1 MHSQVS
7 ERRFDLSRDTFDA
20 TRLYRSIVRQQG
32 RVTVDADDNEQRRIE
47 LHRSDLTTLDVIG
60 PAGYPEGGTG
70 FLITVAS
77 GGQLLDVGIGR
88 MYVRGMLVENFTA
101 SPQLLLDSTTGG
113 LPQLLTVSTTGTYE
127 GLPAGTYLAY
137 LDVWE
142 RDITALDDP
151 NIRETALGGPDTAA
165 RTELV
170 AQVHLTPVATGATC
184 ATATIP
190 VLPDHLGTLTAG
202 TDPAAAAQDCSL
214 PPLAGFRGTENQ
226 LYRVEI
232 HTSGAPGTATFKWSR
247 ENGSVVTGITGTTTG
262 MVGGSFTVQSLG
274 ADSTLGFAV
283 NEWVEL
289 IDDDVVMTGGT
300 GWLALIG
307 NVDPGTLTV
316 TLSASSP
323 TGVIAYGKNPKIR
336 RWDQTDTTAINGVLT
351 ATTPVELENGVQV
364 SFGGSMLYA
373 GDYWMIPA
381 RTAIDEETGTLDYP
395 ATPQTASYSAHND
408 ASLAVIAFV
417 TSTGWGTPSD
427 CRIPFPPLTGLPK
440 ATAGC
445 CTTVTVG
452 DGVTSFGDYTDIG
465 VAIAAL
471 PSGGGVVGIEAGTY
485 SIGTPIV
492 VPNNVT
498 LRGCQGQSIIQA
510 QAGAFI
516 VEGDNVSITGL
527 RFEIF
532 TGAAVAT
539 RPAAAVSD
547 LVLLDNVV
555 LSKTSGATAS
565 ALYGFSFSAD
575 TANVTGNTLTSCGI
589 EVQPVSSNITITA
602 NDIESAGAR
611 GVSIGT
617 QSAAAPASTGF
628 NGLFQYFAF
637 SSVDQIDH
645 AASAGGTTVTSS
657 IVRVLNISGNTIVS
671 AALEGI
677 GAESFILQVN
687 DDGTAVAQQTFACE
701 DVTVAEN
708 QISNC
713 LLGAAEAKVP
723 ASAAVLFPIVE
734 RFKVLRNTIDG
745 NGSGIATSG
754 IASAL
759 ALGSE
764 IRENRIL
771 QNGAG
776 AKVDDTYGIA
786 AIELFIAMQ
795 ASPNPTQADGDI
807 ELPAAV
813 ITDNIVTSVNAPA
826 LFIMAVG
833 QVSITNNDFTAVGY
847 ADNSIAP
854 GQCVVVRDFGTGAQ
868 EQLTFGGTTGIN
880 LTHLAGDEQSFSTDG
895 DVSGGQVL
903 FSGNRCLYDG
913 RDTGEAPTSSI
924 TILSEDGILV
934 DGNQSRCFVQASSQ
948 SGSAGTL
955 GSNLLGLALV
965 AQVSGN
971 RFSEDSASASA
982 LVYGAD
988 TVGIGNHGT
997 HCLFFVGQ
1005 QGQVDKPNLVNS
1017 GFSEACAALE
1027 KRVFSK

>member
-20 TRLYRSIVRQQG
+20 TKLYRSIVRQQG

-60 PAGYPEGGTG
+60 PAGYPEGGAG

-77 GGQLLDVGIGR
+77 GGQLLDVGLGR
-88 MYVRGMLVENFTA
+88 MYVHGMLVENFTA

-113 LPQLLTVSTTGTYE
+113 PPQLLTVSSTGTYE

-184 ATATIP
+184 ASATIP

-214 PPLAGFRGTENQ
+214 PPLAGFRGAENQ

-247 ENGSVVTGITGTTTG
+247 ENGSVVTGITGASTG

-307 NVDPGTLTV
+307 NIDPGTLTV

-351 ATTPVELENGVQV
+351 ATTPVDLENGVQV

-408 ASLAVIAFV
+408 ASLAVIAFD

-427 CRIPFPPLTGLPK
+427 CRVPFPPLTGLPK

-452 DGVTSFGDYTDIG
+452 DGVTSFGDFTDIG
-465 VAIAAL
+465 AAIAGL

-485 SIGTPIV
+485 SIATPIV
-492 VPNNVT
+492 VPANVT
-498 LRGCQGQSIIQA
+498 LRGCPGQSIIQA

-516 VEGDNVSITGL
+516 VEGDDVSITGL
-527 RFEIF
+527 RFEIS

-539 RPAAAVSD
+539 RPAAAVSN
-547 LVLLDNVV
+547 LIVLDNVV
-555 LSKTSGATAS
+555 LSKTSGATGS

-589 EVQPVSSNITITA
+589 EVQPVSSNVTITA

-617 QSAAAPASTGF
+617 QSAAAPAATGF
-628 NGLFQYFAF
+628 NGFFQYFAF
-637 SSVDQIDH
+637 ASVDEINH
-645 AASAGGTTVTSS
+645 AASTGGTTVTSS
-657 IVRVLNISGNTIVS
+657 IVTVLDITGNTIVS

-677 GAESFILQVN
+677 GAESFILQTN

-708 QISNC
+708 RISNC

-745 NGSGIATSG
+745 NGSRIAASG

-795 ASPNPTQADGDI
+795 ASPNSTQADGDI
-807 ELPAAV
+807 ELPAA
-813 ITDNIVTSVNAPA
+813 IIADNIVTSPNAPA

-847 ADNSIAP
+847 VDNSLAP
-854 GQCVVVRDFGTGAQ
+854 GQCVVVMDFGTGAQ
-868 EQLTFGGTTGIN
+868 EQLTFSGTTGIN
-880 LTHLAGDEQSFSTDG
+880 LTHLAGDAQSFSTDG

-988 TVGIGNHGT
+988 TVAIGNHGT